1 MLPYLVKRLLL
12 AVPTLLAI
20 SVLVFIML
28 YLVPG
33 DPAVIFFGDRPVTPE
48 RLEAVRHQM
57 GLDRPLVVQYLGFL
71 RGLARG
77 DLGRSIHNETPVLEE
92 VVSRI
97 PSSAQLAA
105 AAFLVAAAL
114 GLGLGL
120 VSALRRSTWVDAA
133 AMLVALGGVSMPI
146 FWLAAMMIFVFS
158 LKLGWFPATGFGGWN
173 RLVLPALALGFISSA
188 TLARL
193 VRSSVLE
200 VIFQPFVTTAR
211 SKGLREAVVIRRHV
225 FKNALIAVITVMGLQ
240 LGTLLSGAVITETV
254 FARPGVGKLLVD
266 SILSKDFPLVQ
277 GAVLFV
283 ALVYIVVN
291 LLVDLLCVS
300 RSPHPIRV
308 SRRCLPSATRGD
320 CGRTSSAACGGPRA
334 RCWEAS
340 VS

>member
-1 MLPYLVKRLLL
+1 MLPFLVKRLLL

-28 YLVPG
+28 HLVPG

-57 GLDRPLVVQYLGFL
+57 GLDRPLVVQYLDFV
-71 RGLARG
+71 RGIARG
-77 DLGRSIHNETPVLEE
+77 NLGRSIHNETPVLEE
-92 VVSRI
+92 VASRI

-105 AAFLVAAAL
+105 AAFLVASAL

-120 VSALRRSTWVDAA
+120 VSALRRSTWIDAA

-146 FWLAAMMIFVFS
+146 FWLAAMLIFVFS

-193 VRSSVLE
+193 VRSSLLE
-200 VIFQPFVTTAR
+200 VIVQPYVTTAR
-211 SKGLREAVVIRRHV
+211 SKGLHEAAVIRVHV
-225 FKNALIAVITVMGLQ
+225 LKNALIAVVTVMGLQ

-266 SILSKDFPLVQ
+266 SILSKDLPLVQ
-277 GAVLFV
+277 GTVLFV
-283 ALVYIVVN
+283 ALVYIAVN
-291 LLVDLLCVS
+291 LLVDLLYAHLDP
-300 RSPHPIRV
+300 RIRF
-308 SRRCLPSATRGD
+308 
-320 CGRTSSAACGGPRA
+320 
-334 RCWEAS
+334 E
-340 VS
+340 

>member
-1 MLPYLVKRLLL
+1 MLAFLLKRALL

-28 YLVPG
+28 HLVPG

-57 GLDRPLVVQYLGFL
+57 GLDRPLVVQYLDFL
-71 RGLARG
+71 RGIVRG
-77 DLGRSIHNETPVLEE
+77 NLGRSIHNDTPVLEE
-92 VVSRI
+92 VASRI

-120 VSALRRSTWVDAA
+120 LSALRRSTWIDAT

-146 FWLAAMMIFVFS
+146 FWLAAMLIFVFS

-193 VRSSVLE
+193 VRSSVLDI
-200 VIFQPFVTTAR
+200 VVQPYVTTAR
-211 SKGLREAVVIRRHV
+211 SKGLREAAVLRVHV
-225 FKNALIAVITVMGLQ
+225 LKNALIAVVTVMGLQ

-266 SILSKDFPLVQ
+266 SILSKDLPLVQ
-277 GAVLFV
+277 GTVLFV
-283 ALVYIVVN
+283 ALVYIAVN
-291 LLVDLLCVS
+291 LMVDLLYAYLDP
-300 RSPHPIRV
+300 RIRF
-308 SRRCLPSATRGD
+308 
-320 CGRTSSAACGGPRA
+320 
-334 RCWEAS
+334 E
-340 VS
+340 